1 VKRGSRER
9 GAKAGALFENSKVRS
24 QTIPTKVEKM
34 TSSDSYQQLDDS
46 ARRAV
51 IRRAVLRP
59 IATAVVLT
67 TGYFVVPMDD
77 VADLGSVVLLV
88 ATLVVVV
95 LVCIWQVHR
104 VVRADYPALQAG
116 EALGA
121 VISVYLIGFA
131 AGYYLLAERHSG
143 DFSESLTRVGS
154 LYFTLSVFST
164 VGFGDITASTDLARA
179 IVSVQMVCNVLFVAL
194 GGRLLVAAVR
204 RGQARKARG

>member
-1 VKRGSRER
+1 
-9 GAKAGALFENSKVRS
+9 
-24 QTIPTKVEKM
+24 M

-164 VGFGDITASTDLARA
+164 VGFGDITASARA